1 MNIPKVVIIDPGHGM
16 SNRRAGV
23 YDSGTESAG
32 VQEAT
37 VAMDY
42 ANTLRQIL
50 MDRGIRVVRTRTDA
64 KDPAPIGQRSV
75 IAKRFHGDIMISL
88 HCNDSGT
95 GKAMG
100 TETFYRGS
108 VNAAMAKRLNNAVC
122 ISLGTKSRGI
132 KLESQSQHASLAV
145 MSFQPCFLIELGFM
159 DNKSDRDAF
168 LDPVKR
174 KAACTAIAD
183 AITTP

>member
-1 MNIPKVVIIDPGHGM
+1 MPKVVIIDPGHGM

-23 YDSGTESAG
+23 YDSGTASAG
-32 VQEAT
+32 VEEAT

-42 ANTLRQIL
+42 ANELRGIL
-50 MDRGIRVVRTRTDA
+50 MSQGIKVVRTRTDA
-64 KDPAPIGQRSV
+64 KDPAPIGQRSI
-75 IAKRFHGDIMISL
+75 IAKRFHGDIMISI

-100 TETFYRGS
+100 TETFYRGAA
-108 VNAAMAKRLNNAVC
+108 NAAMAKRLNNAVC

-132 KLESQSQHASLAV
+132 KLESQSQHTSLAV

-159 DNKSDRDAF
+159 DNTQDRAAF
-168 LDPVKR
+168 LDKAKR
-174 KAACTAIAD
+174 LACCKAIAD